1 MTLDTRRRI
10 LAWLILFGLLAVAWL
25 AFGGTAGAH
34 DWYPPNCCSG
44 HDCFPIEIE
53 DEAIALTPIQGG
65 YIVNAS
71 RTAVTGAQIRQS
83 QDGRFH
89 LCTKTGLIDGPPVCL
104 FEPPKGF

>member
-1 MTLDTRRRI
+1 MLTARRLSFLLLVGI
-10 LAWLILFGLLAVAWL
+10 LLGLMVVFVRAAE
-25 AFGGTAGAH
+25 AH

-53 DEAIALTPIQGG
+53 DETSALTPIQGG

-71 RTAVTGAQIRQS
+71 RTAVTGTQIRQS

-104 FEPPKGF
+104 FEPPKSF